1 MFRVRRHFA
10 LISLRC
16 GSQEWFAWKR
26 RPRNLTESDIW
37 IGELLILRG
46 EEGNLGFIFLNMTT
60 FDLPDEL
67 RKPYWENQVWM
78 AFMVAC
84 SILWARCWFLVEMGM
99 LRSSAHKIAN

>member
-1 MFRVRRHFA
+1 MEAEVEELDGISYWDGRV
-10 LISLRC
+10 I
-16 GSQEWFAWKR
+16 
-26 RPRNLTESDIW
+26 DIEE
-37 IGELLILRG
+37 G
-46 EEGNLGFIFLNMTT
+46 EGNLGFLFLNMTT

-78 AFMVAC
+78 EFMVDC